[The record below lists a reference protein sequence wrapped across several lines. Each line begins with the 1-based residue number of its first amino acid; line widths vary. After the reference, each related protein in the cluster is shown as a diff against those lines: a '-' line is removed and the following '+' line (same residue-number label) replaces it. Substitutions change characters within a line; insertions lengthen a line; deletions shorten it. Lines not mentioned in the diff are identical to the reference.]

1 MLLSTLKNGIAMK
14 TKNYYI
20 GLSPEEEDR
29 LFKKQMRKSGIV
41 MGIAI
46 GLTVLFIL
54 LLPEVIKI
62 LAS

>member
-1 MLLSTLKNGIAMK
+1 MK